1 MAIYVCMYVYI
12 YIYAKCMLVN
22 QNFRP
27 HLVPHVFFFRSIS
40 CAMRQDVCFFHPFDD
55 CNSRMARLVLDFLL
69 TREGETMV
77 AGAAWG

>member
-1 MAIYVCMYVYI
+1 MC
-12 YIYAKCMLVN
+12 
-22 QNFRP
+22 
-27 HLVPHVFFFRSIS
+27 FFFRSIS

-77 AGAAWG
+77 AGVAWGVDPPSSPKMVCFPIS

>member
-1 MAIYVCMYVYI
+1 
-12 YIYAKCMLVN
+12 
-22 QNFRP
+22 
-27 HLVPHVFFFRSIS
+27 
-40 CAMRQDVCFFHPFDD
+40 MRQDVCFFHPFDD